1 MENSENSVQKDS
13 SLNKNAP
20 IVKRTTFIKEAIALA
35 YHPDGHS
42 APVVVAKGSGSMAEQ
57 IMKLAEEHNV
67 PLLNNPELIQELTT
81 LDVLDE
87 IPEELYKA
95 VAEVLAFIYK
105 LDENSKLQ
113 LKDDQ

>member
-1 MENSENSVQKDS
+1 METNESEANQSNSPATTSTTN
-13 SLNKNAP
+13 
-20 IVKRTTFIKEAIALA
+20 RTTFIKEAIALA

-57 IMKLAEEHNV
+57 IMKLADEYNV
-67 PLLNNPELIQELTT
+67 PLMNNPDLIQELTT

-105 LDENSKLQ
+105 LDEQSKLQ
-113 LKDDQ
+113 SKEGQ

>member
-35 YHPDGHS
+35 YHPDAHS

>member
-1 MENSENSVQKDS
+1 MESNTSDINETSLPASQPS
-13 SLNKNAP
+13 SN
-20 IVKRTTFIKEAIALA
+20 RTTFIKEAIALA

-57 IMKLAEEHNV
+57 IMKLADEYNV
-67 PLLNNPELIQELTT
+67 PLMNNPDLIQELTN

-105 LDENSKLQ
+105 LDEQSKLQ
-113 LKDDQ
+113 LKDGK